1 MRGSFVKVIYM
12 SEPTIFAPK
21 PKEGEPWDVII
32 IGSGP
37 ASLTAAIYTTR
48 GAASTLV
55 LGGEKWGGQLMLTT
69 TIENFPGFPEGVDG
83 PTLMKNM
90 KMQAERFGAEFVEK
104 NVETVAF
111 DGRPFQVTADGKTYT
126 GKSLIIATGA
136 DTTWLNVPGEQK
148 LIGRGVSSCAP
159 CDAPFF
165 KDKKV
170 AVIGGGDAAME
181 EVVVLSKYTDTLFL
195 IHRRDELRASAAM
208 QTRIFALEKA
218 GKLTIIWDTEVPEFI
233 GDQKLE
239 SLVLKTN
246 VNTSHGSYLKSEGI
260 AKLGGEI
267 KEEKDGNILWNF
279 KLDGAFV
286 AIGHTPATH
295 PFLGKV
301 AMDEKGYIEKMPND
315 KEQMTNG
322 GNHTHYNSE
331 TNVAGVFVAGDVQDY
346 TYRQAITAAGFGC
359 QAGLDVLKFLDKD
372 DMVWSN

>member
-1 MRGSFVKVIYM
+1 M
-12 SEPTIFAPK
+12 SEQQTFAPK
-21 PKEGEPWDVII
+21 PEEGQPWDVAI

-48 GAASTLV
+48 GAASTLI
-55 LGGEKWGGQLMLTT
+55 LGGYKWGGQLMLTT
-69 TIENFPGFPEGVDG
+69 TIENFPGFPDGVEG
-83 PTLMKNM
+83 PELMNHM
-90 KMQAERFGAEFVEK
+90 RNQAVRFGSEFIEKDVESVNFEK
-104 NVETVAF
+104 
-111 DGRPFQVTADGKTYT
+111 RPFELSVEGKVYTA
-126 GKSLIIATGA
+126 KSVIIATGA

-181 EVVVLSKYTDTLFL
+181 EVVVLSKYTDHLFL

-208 QTRIFALEKA
+208 QTRIFALEKS

-239 SLVLKTN
+239 SLRLKTN
-246 VNTSHGSYLKSEGI
+246 ANTTHGKYLKDEGI
-260 AKLGGEI
+260 SKLGGSVH
-267 KEEKDGNILWNF
+267 EEVDGSILWNF
-279 KLDGAFV
+279 ALDGAFV

-301 AMDEKGYIEKMPND
+301 RTDEKGYIIKMPND
-315 KEQMTNG
+315 KDQLTNG

-331 TNVAGVFVAGDVQDY
+331 TNVPGVFVAGDVQDY

-359 QAGLDVLKFLDKD
+359 QAGLDVLKFLDKED
-372 DMVWSN
+372 TVWSS